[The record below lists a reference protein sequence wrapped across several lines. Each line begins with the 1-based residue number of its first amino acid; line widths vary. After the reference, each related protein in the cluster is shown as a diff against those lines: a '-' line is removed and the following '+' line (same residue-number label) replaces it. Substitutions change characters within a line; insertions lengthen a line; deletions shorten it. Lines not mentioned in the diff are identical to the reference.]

1 MRTSLRAGRRGVET
15 RPTHDRDTTHAG
27 RRSRADSYT
36 FGERPRADGSTAM
49 ADGKAG
55 EGPASEPGSPLPA
68 PSPPA
73 PAPPTPSAPP
83 AQPAP
88 QVVVSSPEPS
98 RWRHFQLKLIELLVL
113 GIPIGLAANFGIQHW
128 VAERNRLELQ
138 IERESREAMAE
149 REMWKDAAARLDEA
163 VMPVFDSRVRAF
175 LQDLRRYGHSDT
187 PLSELDSFNQAFDL
201 STVFPDDEQR
211 SSQVLLE
218 TSHMAE
224 VYDRPYLVAAITQL
238 QDSTDAIADMR
249 FEDFVDTDVAFRPL
263 LMAELD
269 RVLREAGYDPYAPED
284 GEEAAR
290 VQEYI
295 DSNQEI
301 GYELIVR
308 LIPAIADGSDFKNL
322 IAGFGEDYKR
332 VKVMLLSP
340 QLGAMDEA
348 YIDPSTSPDLA
359 DMDERIRAAEELLER
374 VTARAAEEAA
384 AEDESDQP

>member
-1 MRTSLRAGRRGVET
+1 
-15 RPTHDRDTTHAG
+15 
-27 RRSRADSYT
+27 
-36 FGERPRADGSTAM
+36 M

-73 PAPPTPSAPP
+73 PAPPTPPAPP

-149 REMWKDAAARLDEA
+149 REMWKDAAVKLDAA
-163 VMPVFDSRVRAF
+163 VMPVLVEQTQALKAGFKEYAR
-175 LQDLRRYGHSDT
+175 SDV
-187 PLSELDSFNQAFDL
+187 PLSEHYDFDQL
-201 STVFPDDEQR
+201 SDAMTMLSVEEMRVD
-211 SSQVLLE
+211 QVLLE
-218 TSHMAE
+218 IRQMAE
-224 VYDRPYLVAAITQL
+224 VYERPHLSAAASRL
-238 QDSTDAIADMR
+238 QYSAEAIAEMR
-249 FEDFVDTDVAFRPL
+249 FDDYVDIDVAFPPL
-263 LMAELD
+263 MYEEID
-269 RVLREAGYDPYAPED
+269 RVMRDAGFDLYAED
-284 GEEAAR
+284 GTEEAAR
-290 VQEYI
+290 AQAYL
-295 DSNQEI
+295 DAAPD
-301 GYELIVR
+301 
-308 LIPAIADGSDFKNL
+308 LIPTVMARLMPALTEGSDFRQTL
-322 IAGFGEDYKR
+322 DTFSDDYQR

>member
-1 MRTSLRAGRRGVET
+1 M
-15 RPTHDRDTTHAG
+15 
-27 RRSRADSYT
+27 
-36 FGERPRADGSTAM
+36 
-49 ADGKAG
+49 
-55 EGPASEPGSPLPA
+55 
-68 PSPPA
+68 
-73 PAPPTPSAPP
+73 
-83 AQPAP
+83 
-88 QVVVSSPEPS
+88 SSPEPS